1 MPRKLSVKMLAV
13 LAAVGLVSTMFV
25 TTGVGASTSSKAPA
39 AASPYPKTGAC
50 DKSKTPIEV
59 GIQTVFES
67 PTLSLIDQVD
77 ALKAS
82 VAAFNKNYKGVGGH
96 CMNLTTCDEQNQ
108 PNKAEDC
115 ARSLV
120 DSDVVATLNDTIVAG
135 GNTKAVAEIFKNGG
149 LPRVGSSP
157 NTDDLTAE
165 NGYAIGGGG
174 VGTTFMM
181 APPLLQ
187 TGHKKLYLIGVDTP
201 TIEILPK
208 VMEPMLKSYG
218 AELVGLSKVPGGTT
232 DFQQFILAAEDA
244 GADGVILPLGEN
256 EAVQVLRAA
265 QQLGTNLE
273 FSASLG
279 TFGSADVRSFGEF
292 AKQMYF
298 NAELPPITGDPARWP
313 ILPTV
318 IADLAASGKKELQ
331 KDQIK
336 SSPFRSWVAVYHFKT
351 IIENFGDPDNITRE
365 SVTAAMNAATD
376 VDYVRADPAVVAEH
390 RRRRGSVHPDLAAL
404 VLQRELG
411 RQEVRG
417 RQEAVQRGRR
427 ARGRERLR
435 AASRDVGSDHR
446 WWGRPLATATHR
458 SHLGAARRERE

>member
-1 MPRKLSVKMLAV
+1 MSRKLLIKLVVVSAV
-13 LAAVGLVSTMFV
+13 CGLI
-25 TTGVGASTSSKAPA
+25 GASLATSAGA

-67 PTLSLIDQVD
+67 PALSLIDQVD

-82 VAAFNKNYKGVGGH
+82 VTAFNKNYSGVGDH
-96 CMNLTTCDEQNQ
+96 CMNLTTCDEENQ

-115 ARSLV
+115 ARTLV
-120 DSDVVATLNDTIVAG
+120 GSKVVATLNDTIVAG

-157 NTDDLTAE
+157 NTDDLSAP
-165 NGYAIGGGG
+165 NVYAIGGGG

-187 TGHKKLYLIGVDTP
+187 SGHKKLYMIGVDTP

-208 VMEPMLKSYG
+208 VMEGMLKAYG
-218 AELVGLSKVPGGTT
+218 AEWVGLSKVPGGTT

-244 GADGVILPLGEN
+244 GADGVVLPLGEN

-265 QQLGTNLE
+265 QQLGTKLD

-279 TFGSADVRSFGEF
+279 TFGTADVKSFGKF
-292 AKQMYF
+292 AKHIQF

-318 IADLAASGKKELQ
+318 IKDLSASGKKELQ

-351 IIENFGDPDNITRE
+351 IIEKFGDPDNVTRE

-376 VDYVRADPAVVAEH
+376 VDSFGLIPPWSPNTTEPVLTFTRVSNPWYYSVSWNGKKFVVNKNQLNLVKELAGEKGYAQPA
-390 RRRRGSVHPDLAAL
+390 AA
-404 VLQRELG
+404 
-411 RQEVRG
+411 
-417 RQEAVQRGRR
+417 
-427 ARGRERLR
+427 
-435 AASRDVGSDHR
+435 
-446 WWGRPLATATHR
+446 
-458 SHLGAARRERE
+458 